1 MEPEQQELKP
11 ALDSRSSALRCHL
24 LVVVLWPPLWAL
36 PPPGCVFSAPLESDC
51 PPPLQVWTGLRF
63 LAGEWLWVGGAELLY
78 GGLPAC
84 PPPGQHCGVLLKDS
98 GGLEPRDCSERK
110 NFLCYK
116 R

>member
-1 MEPEQQELKP
+1 MGHMVSAVVPPSPGRKRLK
-11 ALDSRSSALRCHL
+11 
-24 LVVVLWPPLWAL
+24 
-36 PPPGCVFSAPLESDC
+36 ETKK
-51 PPPLQVWTGLRF
+51 VWTGLRF